1 MGCTSGCF
9 KCFLNI
15 LNTLFALFGLLIIG
29 IATLSLQQAPTV
41 YITYLYVVGGIVFVA
56 SIIGCCG
63 VCQESVC
70 MTTTYGFILLAL
82 LVVQLLGLFG
92 KNFDEDYIKQFAV
105 ADVDAKWNL
114 EVIKPG
120 AMDKIQRTYECCG
133 RNGPDDYVIIQRTN
147 LPLSCYPEGNTNV
160 PYYTTGCVTAA
171 ADVFLRYFNYVNTSK
186 WGSFGITALLCFCSF
201 YLARR
206 FRKERQTYSY
216 HY

>member
-15 LNTLFALFGLLIIG
+15 LNTVFALFGLLIIS

-41 YITYLYVVGGIVFVA
+41 YITYLYVIGGIVFVA

-63 VCQESVC
+63 ICQESVC
-70 MTTTYGFILLAL
+70 LTTTYGFILFAL
-82 LVVQLLGLFG
+82 LIVQLLGLLG

-105 ADVDAKWNL
+105 EDVNAKWNL

-133 RNGPDDYVIIQRTN
+133 LNGPDDYVSIGRPT
-147 LPLSCYPEGNTNV
+147 LPKSCYPEEKTSI
-160 PYYTTGCVTAA
+160 PFYATGCLSAA
-171 ADVFLRYFNYVNTSK
+171 ADEFLRFFNYANISK

-206 FRKERQTYSY
+206 FRRERLRYSY